1 MKKHSV
7 VNKKCEVRQMS
18 DTVLDYS
25 LIITDNQRSDM
36 FDAPEV
42 YSVLILQTEN
52 GVTTKY
58 DFLYD
63 VARDKKNAVEILDTL
78 VYNNVMPD
86 NAREVLADIL

>member
-1 MKKHSV
+1 MKKQSI
-7 VNKKCEVRQMS
+7 VNMRTEVKP
-18 DTVLDYS
+18 DGGIVLDYS

-36 FDAPEV
+36 FDTPDV

-63 VARDKKNAVEILDTL
+63 VARDRKNAVEILDTL
-78 VYNNVMPD
+78 VYNNVMPT
-86 NAREVLADIL
+86 NAKEVLAEIL

>member
-1 MKKHSV
+1 MKKHSIV
-7 VNKKCEVRQMS
+7 TKRCEVEQRNGI
-18 DTVLDYS
+18 VLDYS

-36 FDAPEV
+36 FDTPDV
-42 YSVLILQTEN
+42 YSVLIRQTEN

-63 VARDKKNAVEILDTL
+63 IARDKKNAVEILDAL